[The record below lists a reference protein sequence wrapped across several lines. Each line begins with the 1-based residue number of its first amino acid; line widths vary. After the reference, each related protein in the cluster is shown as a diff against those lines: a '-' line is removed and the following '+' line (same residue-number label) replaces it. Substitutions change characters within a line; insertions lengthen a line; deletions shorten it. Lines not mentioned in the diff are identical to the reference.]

1 MSVGCN
7 MAGWSAETSDL
18 MQEMSACALTVLSF
32 HCSLAEATQSV
43 SSTCTCLC
51 RSSRKCRLDHHS
63 WICYEHKQICTW
75 LLRLHAMTVQQHARL
90 ILRRLSCLEL
100 NLMFAG
106 QLGSI
111 IKELLLA
118 ESNAHGSPINSII
131 HHLVSVS
138 FPRSGFFPGFAPM
151 CDLPSRSFCSVD

>member
-1 MSVGCN
+1 MHSLYCLSIVG
-7 MAGWSAETSDL
+7 
-18 MQEMSACALTVLSF
+18 
-32 HCSLAEATQSV
+32 LAEITQSV

-75 LLRLHAMTVQQHARL
+75 LLHLHAMIVQQHARL
-90 ILRRLSCLEL
+90 ILRRLSCSLEL

>member
-1 MSVGCN
+1 MHSLYCLSIVG
-7 MAGWSAETSDL
+7 
-18 MQEMSACALTVLSF
+18 
-32 HCSLAEATQSV
+32 LAEVTQSV

-51 RSSRKCRLDHHS
+51 TSSRKCRLDHHS

-75 LLRLHAMTVQQHARL
+75 LLHLHAMTVQQHARL
-90 ILRRLSCLEL
+90 ILGRLSCLEL